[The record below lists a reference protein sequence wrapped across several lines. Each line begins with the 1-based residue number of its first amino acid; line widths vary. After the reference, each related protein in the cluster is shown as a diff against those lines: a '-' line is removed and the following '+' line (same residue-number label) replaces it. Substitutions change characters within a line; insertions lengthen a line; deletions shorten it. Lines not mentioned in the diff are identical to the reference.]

1 MITQLESLKM
11 RLKFR
16 AASLQVTCLSMSFP
30 ILVHWEYVPV
40 LSLSIYNWPLF
51 PAHIPSA
58 FPFLYQQIS
67 LLSFC
72 IYTCPSQYV
81 NILDLLQRWVNYSL
95 QCQVNFTKKCII
107 TNILGVIVNFM
118 CQFHWIIGYPEH

>member
-16 AASLQVTCLSMSFP
+16 AARLQVTCLSMSFP

-40 LSLSIYNWPLF
+40 LSLSIYNCPLS

-58 FPFLYQQIS
+58 FPFSVSTNLSSLFLYLYMPIP
-67 LLSFC
+67 
-72 IYTCPSQYV
+72 IYKHLGFASKVGKLQPPTPSQLHQEMHHNQYTWC
-81 NILDLLQRWVNYSL
+81 DS
-95 QCQVNFTKKCII
+95 
-107 TNILGVIVNFM
+107 
-118 CQFHWIIGYPEH
+118 